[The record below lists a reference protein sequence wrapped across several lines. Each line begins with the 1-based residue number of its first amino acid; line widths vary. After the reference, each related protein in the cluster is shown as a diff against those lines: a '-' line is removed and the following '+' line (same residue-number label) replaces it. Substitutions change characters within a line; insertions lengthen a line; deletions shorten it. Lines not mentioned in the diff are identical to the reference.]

1 MKQIEFE
8 IESFFSKMLFFYEI
22 KLDFYS
28 ELSL

>member
-1 MKQIEFE
+1 MKQIGFE
-8 IESFFSKMLFFYEI
+8 IESFFVKNVFYEI